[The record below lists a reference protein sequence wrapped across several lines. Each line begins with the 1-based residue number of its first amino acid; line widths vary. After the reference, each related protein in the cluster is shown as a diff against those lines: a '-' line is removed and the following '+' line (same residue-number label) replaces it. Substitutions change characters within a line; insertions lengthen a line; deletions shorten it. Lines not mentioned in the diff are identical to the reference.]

1 MTPSINQFQYKLG
14 IFIILLITPLL
25 YSGIISFLLQNLF
38 NDETNRVM
46 FLLYNTPFWFLLMFI
61 SGVELYRRAITRQF
75 TLIAPV
81 YMLMMGSVVIGIT
94 GIIICPVGPVLL
106 SSDALV
112 LISANIALGAVAGL
126 VISKLFNN
134 VCNT

>member
-1 MTPSINQFQYKLG
+1 MTPSISSFQCKLG
-14 IFIILLITPLL
+14 IFIILLITPLI
-25 YSGIISFLLQNLF
+25 YSGIVSFLLQNLF
-38 NDETNRVM
+38 NDGANKVM

-61 SGVELYRRAITRQF
+61 TGVELYRRAVTRRF

-81 YMLMMGSVVIGIT
+81 YMLMMGSVVIGVT

-106 SSDALV
+106 SSDAFI
-112 LISANIALGAVAGL
+112 LISVNVTLAAVAGL

-134 VCNT
+134 VCDK